1 MDVLRSVIQPITH
14 SLPGP
19 IRDIGVGLIGEACYQ
34 AVVLD
39 VDETNTECIKLGVSK
54 GLGVAIV
61 AASAV
66 VKVPQIVNLVRS
78 RSAAGVSFLSY
89 LLETTAYLVSLAYNV
104 RNGFPFSTYGETGFI
119 LVQNVAITLLV
130 LHYSGRSAQA
140 AVLAAALAG
149 GAASLFSEAAVS
161 TELLG
166 YLQAGAGT
174 LGVASKVPQIVAIWQ
189 EGGTGQLSAFSV
201 SRLPR
206 TCPLALP
213 APADRPGLQLPP
225 RLALAHLHDAAGGR
239 RQADPVRL
247 RRRLRPERR
256 PGNPDGLLLEHSGQ
270 EGYHEARHEARDQE
284 ACSQEAMRRTE
295 HKREGTRKR
304 GETGNGVGIPCSGLL
319 SYLIL
324 PSAWFCFRFGI
335 LIRRCNADGLTE
347 DRLLLLHFS
356 IPALITRI

>member
-1 MDVLRSVIQPITH
+1 MDALRSLIQPITH
-14 SLPGP
+14 NLPGP

-104 RNGFPFSTYGETGFI
+104 RNGFPFSTYGETAFI

-130 LHYSGRSAQA
+130 LHYSGRSVQA
-140 AVLAAALAG
+140 AVLAAVLATG
-149 GAASLFSEAAVS
+149 TASLFSEAAVN

-174 LGVASKVPQIVAIWQ
+174 LGVASKIPQILAIWL
-189 EGGTGQLSAFSV
+189 EGSTGQLSAFTVFNYLVGSL
-201 SRLPR
+201 SRIFTTLQEVDDKLILYGFVAGFVLNAVL
-206 TCPLALP
+206 TAQMVYYWN
-213 APADRPGLQLPP
+213 APAKK
-225 RLALAHLHDAAGGR
+225 AAK
-239 RQADPVRL
+239 AKKPA
-247 RRRLRPERR
+247 
-256 PGNPDGLLLEHSGQ
+256 S
-270 EGYHEARHEARDQE
+270 
-284 ACSQEAMRRTE
+284 
-295 HKREGTRKR
+295 KK
-304 GETGNGVGIPCSGLL
+304 
-319 SYLIL
+319 
-324 PSAWFCFRFGI
+324 SAGKK
-335 LIRRCNADGLTE
+335 
-347 DRLLLLHFS
+347 
-356 IPALITRI
+356 PAGKKQ